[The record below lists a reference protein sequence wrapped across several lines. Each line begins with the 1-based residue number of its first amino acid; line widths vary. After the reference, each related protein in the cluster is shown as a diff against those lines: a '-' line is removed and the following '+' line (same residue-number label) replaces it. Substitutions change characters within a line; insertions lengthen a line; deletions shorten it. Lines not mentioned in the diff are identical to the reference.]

1 MTCIWTD
8 VVLMSASTGKEL
20 TCESTSQ
27 LYVQGASS
35 LCSKALNELTL
46 ENVEWQCVT
55 ASQFRFTCTSVGD
68 LQV

>member
-8 VVLMSASTGKEL
+8 VVLMIAWTGKEL

-27 LYVQGASS
+27 FYVQSASS

-46 ENVEWQCVT
+46 ENDKWQCVT
-55 ASQFRFTCTSVGD
+55 ASQFRFTHASVGD